1 MVVRGIRGATTA
13 DANTRDAILS
23 ATSELLSAL
32 IQANK
37 LSADEVSSVYLTAT
51 HDLDAAFPGEA
62 VRALGWGT
70 VAVLDAQA
78 PAIVGDVPHCIRV
91 LIHWNTNQAQNE
103 IKHVYLR
110 GARRLR
116 PDRAS
121 HDFHQQERM
130 A

>member
-13 DANTRDAILS
+13 GDNTRDAILS
-23 ATSELLSAL
+23 ATAELLSAL

-37 LSADEVSSVYLTAT
+37 LCADEVPSVYLTAT
-51 HDLDAAFPGEA
+51 PDLDAAFPGEA
-62 VRALGWGT
+62 VRALGWGN

-78 PAIVGDVPHCIRV
+78 PAIVGDVPYCIRV
-91 LIHWNTNQAQNE
+91 LIHRNTDQVQSE

-116 PDRAS
+116 PDRAIN
-121 HDFHQQERM
+121 
-130 A
+130 